1 MGTRLLLHS
10 TFLLLLPVI
19 VAGFG
24 ISLPGAFALVLL
36 ALLWRW
42 AISLSVI
49 AAPVKTPEL
58 ELETISISHYVEK
71 VRWCMDRLGLDYVEK
86 PSGGALG
93 AFFLGRTVPVLKFR
107 TGAVRS
113 SIGNSPEILR
123 YLWGRYSPQV
133 GESANFLQAD
143 HERLELESKIDRCG
157 VNLQVW
163 VYYHLLDDPELTQ
176 HAWGSQNP
184 GIPAWQR
191 WSMRL
196 IFPLLGFLIRRA
208 FRISTAHH
216 ARAVEHIDT
225 LLAEVDARLEDGR
238 KSILGGDEINYSDIS
253 FAAIMGLWLQPEG
266 FGGGKADSVRIE
278 RDQTPL
284 AMRAEIERWSEQY
297 PRATM
302 FIERMYHEER
312 LPPTLQRGKDN
323 NGKSKQ

>member
-1 MGTRLLLHS
+1 MMGNRLLLHS
-10 TFLLLLPVI
+10 TFLFLLPLI

-24 ISLPGAFALVLL
+24 ISLPGAMALVAL

-49 AAPVKTPEL
+49 TAPAKTPEL
-58 ELETISISHYVEK
+58 ELETISASHYVEK
-71 VRWCMDRLGLDYVEK
+71 VRWCMDRLGLDYLEK
-86 PSGGALG
+86 PVGGTLG

-123 YLWGRYSPQV
+123 YLWGRYSPQA
-133 GESANFLQAD
+133 GERASFLQAD
-143 HERLELESKIDRCG
+143 PGRLELEKKIDRCG
-157 VNLQVW
+157 VDLQVW
-163 VYYHLLDDPELTQ
+163 VYYHLLDEPELTLRV
-176 HAWGSQNP
+176 WGCQNP

-191 WSMRL
+191 WSLRL
-196 IFPLLGFLIRRA
+196 LYPLLRFLIRRA

-225 LLAEVDARLEDGR
+225 LLAEVEALLEDGR
-238 KSILGGDEINYSDIS
+238 KSILGGDVINYSDIT
-253 FAAIMGLWLQPEG
+253 FAAIMGLWLQPEAY
-266 FGGGKADSVRIE
+266 GGGKADTVRIE
-278 RDQTPL
+278 RTETPV

-302 FIERMYHEER
+302 FIQRLYQQERS
-312 LPPTLQRGKDN
+312 PPTAGKHDWPA
-323 NGKSKQ
+323 

>member
-1 MGTRLLLHS
+1 MTGTRLLLHS
-10 TFLLLLPVI
+10 TFLFLLPLI

-24 ISLPGAFALVLL
+24 ISLPGAIAFVAL

-49 AAPVKTPEL
+49 AAPAKTPEL
-58 ELETISISHYVEK
+58 ELETISASHYVEK

-86 PSGGALG
+86 PVGGTLG

-123 YLWGRYSPQV
+123 YLWGRYSPQA
-133 GESANFLQAD
+133 GERANFLQAD
-143 HERLELESKIDRCG
+143 PERLELEKKIDRCG
-157 VNLQVW
+157 ADLQVW
-163 VYYHLLDDPELTQ
+163 VYYHLLDCPELTL
-176 HAWGSQNP
+176 HVWGYQNP

-191 WSMRL
+191 WSLRL
-196 IFPLLGFLIRRA
+196 LYPLLRFLIRRV

-238 KSILGGDEINYSDIS
+238 KSILGGDVINYSDIT

-266 FGGGKADSVRIE
+266 FGGGKADAVRIE
-278 RDQTPL
+278 RNQTPV
-284 AMRAEIERWSEQY
+284 AMRAEIERWSELY

-302 FIERMYHEER
+302 FIKRLYQEER
-312 LPPTLQRGKDN
+312 LPPTTAEPDEPA
-323 NGKSKQ
+323 

>member
-1 MGTRLLLHS
+1 MMGNRLLLHS
-10 TFLLLLPVI
+10 TFLFLLPLI

-24 ISLPGAFALVLL
+24 ISLPGAIALVAL

-49 AAPVKTPEL
+49 AAPAKTPEL
-58 ELETISISHYVEK
+58 ELETISASHYVEK
-71 VRWCMDRLGLDYVEK
+71 VRWCMDRLGLDYLEK
-86 PSGGALG
+86 PVGGTLG

-123 YLWGRYSPQV
+123 YLWGRYSPQA
-133 GESANFLQAD
+133 GERANFLQAD
-143 HERLELESKIDRCG
+143 PGRLELEKKIDRCG
-157 VNLQVW
+157 VDLQVW
-163 VYYHLLDDPELTQ
+163 VYYHLLDEPELTLRV
-176 HAWGSQNP
+176 WGCQNP

-191 WSMRL
+191 WSLRL
-196 IFPLLGFLIRRA
+196 LYPLLRFLIRRA

-225 LLAEVDARLEDGR
+225 LLAEVEALLEDGR
-238 KSILGGDEINYSDIS
+238 KSILGGDVINYSDIT
-253 FAAIMGLWLQPEG
+253 FAAIMGLWLQPEAY
-266 FGGGKADSVRIE
+266 GGGKADTVRIE
-278 RDQTPL
+278 RAETPV

-302 FIERMYHEER
+302 FIERLYQQER
-312 LPPTLQRGKDN
+312 LPPTTG
-323 NGKSKQ
+323 

>member
-1 MGTRLLLHS
+1 MMGNRLLLHS
-10 TFLLLLPVI
+10 TFLFLLPLI

-24 ISLPGAFALVLL
+24 ISLPGAIALVAL

-49 AAPVKTPEL
+49 TAPAKTPEL
-58 ELETISISHYVEK
+58 ELETISASHYVEK
-71 VRWCMDRLGLDYVEK
+71 VRWCMDRLGLDYLEK
-86 PSGGALG
+86 PVGGTLG

-133 GESANFLQAD
+133 GERASFLQAD
-143 HERLELESKIDRCG
+143 PGRLELEKKIDRCG
-157 VNLQVW
+157 VDLQVW
-163 VYYHLLDDPELTQ
+163 VYYHLLDEPELTLRV
-176 HAWGSQNP
+176 WGCQNP

-191 WSMRL
+191 WSLRL
-196 IFPLLGFLIRRA
+196 LYPLLRFLIRRA
-208 FRISTAHH
+208 FQISTTHH

-225 LLAEVDARLEDGR
+225 LLAEVEALLEDGR
-238 KSILGGDEINYSDIS
+238 KSILGGDVINYSDIT
-253 FAAIMGLWLQPEG
+253 FAAIMGLWLQPEAY
-266 FGGGKADSVRIE
+266 GGGKADTVRIE
-278 RDQTPL
+278 RTETPV

-302 FIERMYHEER
+302 FIERMYQEER
-312 LPPTLQRGKDN
+312 LPPTTTEHN
-323 NGKSKQ
+323 